1 MDANKILG
9 AEFLDILFD
18 GRNKSYGAY
27 DLRKTYNKR
36 MITAL
41 VIVASVFL
49 LILLSYWI
57 ADNFGDKTEKVAMV
71 VQDVQLAEVKPE
83 EKKNEPPPPPPPPRA
98 EPPKIEMQKFTPP
111 KIVKDNEVREDEKP
125 PEQEKL
131 TDVKIA
137 LTTQEGQKDE
147 GVVAPPTSDN
157 GKGVISAPVQTEN
170 WDQTFT
176 KVEIESEFPP
186 GGEKG
191 KKAWSDF
198 LNKELGRDPSWAEA
212 GVSGTVVVQ
221 FVVDKQGNVSDIKV
235 VDGPAALR
243 AYAEKA
249 IKKSG
254 KWVPAIQNGHQVKS
268 YKRQPITFQAQT
280 D

>member
-1 MDANKILG
+1 MEANKILS
-9 AEFLDILFD
+9 ADILDIVFD

-36 MITAL
+36 MVTAL

-49 LILLSYWI
+49 LILLTYII
-57 ADNFGDKTEKVAMV
+57 ANKLNSNDEKVAMV
-71 VQDVQLAEVKPE
+71 VTDVQLEEVKPE
-83 EKKNEPPPPPPPPRA
+83 EKRNEPPPPQPPPMA
-98 EPPKIEMQKFTPP
+98 KPPKIEMAQFTPP
-111 KIVKDNEVREDEKP
+111 KIVKDDEVKEDEKP

-131 TDVKIA
+131 EDVKIA
-137 LTTQEGQKDE
+137 LTNQEGDKDM
-147 GVVAPPTSDN
+147 GIVAPPSNDA

-198 LNKELGRDPSWAEA
+198 LNRELGRDPSWAEL
-212 GVSGTVVVQ
+212 GVSGTVIVQ
-221 FVVDKQGNVSDIKV
+221 FIVDKLGNVSDITV
-235 VDGPAALR
+235 VEGPQKLR
-243 AYAEKA
+243 PYAEKA
-249 IKKSG
+249 LKKSG

-268 YKRQPITFQAQT
+268 QKRQPITFQSQPG
-280 D
+280 